1 MCIRDRIYEGT
12 NGIQALDLVG
22 RKLTMH
28 KGRML
33 QNFQKEVQSFL
44 NENKDNNEIATFIK
58 PLENALKEVTTSTMW
73 LMQNGMQDPEN
84 ALSSATD
91 YLNLMALSSMTYMWA
106 RMAKFSMGKNEPI
119 HKNKIKTGSYFVE
132 KIMPE
137 LIMYSKKVQAGK
149 SSMMDMEVAEF

>member
-1 MCIRDRIYEGT
+1 MIYEGT

-73 LMQNGMQDPEN
+73 LMQNGMQDPDPAFHF
-84 ALSSATD
+84 ALAT
-91 YLNLMALSSMTYMWA
+91 
-106 RMAKFSMGKNEPI
+106 
-119 HKNKIKTGSYFVE
+119 
-132 KIMPE
+132 
-137 LIMYSKKVQAGK
+137 
-149 SSMMDMEVAEF
+149 